1 MSGKKVIHPS
11 EGHFGE
17 RLALLRQKAGFSQR
31 EFARVAGSSPRMIA
45 YYETRAALPL
55 GHVLSSLA
63 NALGLSVDELVGN
76 RPAKSTKRSP
86 RLSPRL
92 LRRLSL
98 VEQLP
103 LKDKRELFSIID
115 MYLSKNHLS
124 DAQR

>member
-1 MSGKKVIHPS
+1 MIHPS

-31 EFARVAGSSPRMIA
+31 EFARVAVSLPRTSVD
-45 YYETRAALPL
+45 YEPRAPL
-55 GHVLSSLA
+55 SHGHLLSSLA
-63 NALGLSVDELVGN
+63 NTLGLSVDELVGN

-86 RLSPRL
+86 QLSPRH